1 MVFSSV
7 IFLFYFF
14 PLTICVYHLLNEKYK
29 NYFLLMASLFFYAWG
44 EPAFVF
50 VMAGVIIANY
60 CAGILI
66 WRTKKNIVKKI
77 IVFISVVIN
86 IGILVY
92 YKYFS
97 FLLGS
102 VNEIGKVFFARS
114 KIPVPEI
121 ILPIG
126 LSFFIFQGLSYVIDV
141 YRKDTEAQKNPFKIA
156 LYISLFP
163 QLIAGPIV
171 RYTDIS
177 KEIENRNVKIEDAYY
192 GFARFIVGLAKKVAI
207 ADVLA
212 GKADQI
218 FSLGGGYQITP
229 LIAWIGAIFYTLQ
242 IYFDFSAYSDMAIG
256 LGRLFGFHF
265 RENFDLPYIS
275 TSITE
280 FWRRWHISLSLWFR
294 DYLYI
299 PMGGNRKG
307 NVYLH
312 LIIVFCCTGIW
323 HGANWTFVVW
333 GIWHGIFILAER
345 LLKKKNLC
353 IRIPKAVRWIYTMLV
368 VIFGWVIFRS
378 DTIKEG
384 IMYIVTMF
392 GRQPY
397 AFQWYNVWYF
407 LDAQIVFTLVLA
419 ILLSLGVQNK
429 LSVVMSSDR
438 TLLLGVKSIVLCVL
452 LICSLSM
459 VVNGNYSPFI
469 YFRF

>member
-1 MVFSSV
+1 MVYSSV

-14 PLTICVYHLLNEKYK
+14 PFTISVYHLLEKKYR
-29 NYFLLMASLFFYAWG
+29 NYFLLIASLFFYAWG
-44 EPAFVF
+44 EPVFVF
-50 VMAGVIIANY
+50 VMAGIIAVNY
-60 CAGILI
+60 CAGLLIECTKRILL
-66 WRTKKNIVKKI
+66 KKI
-77 IVFISVVIN
+77 MVFISVVIN

-97 FLLGS
+97 FLLKS
-102 VNEIGKVFFARS
+102 INEIGEVFNVHS
-114 KIPVPEI
+114 KMPVPEI

-141 YRKDTEAQKNPFKIA
+141 YREDTAAQKNPFKVA

-177 KEIENRNVKIEDAYY
+177 KEIDNRNVKIEDTYY
-192 GFARFIVGLAKKVAI
+192 GFARFIIGLAKKVAI

-218 FSLGGGYQITP
+218 FNLGGHQITP

-299 PMGGNRKG
+299 PMGGNRRG

-312 LIIVFCCTGIW
+312 LIIVFLCTGIW
-323 HGANWTFVVW
+323 HGANWTFVAW
-333 GIWHGIFILAER
+333 GMWHGVYILIER
-345 LLKKKNLC
+345 LLKKKNSC
-353 IRIPKAVRWIYTMLV
+353 IHIPRVVQWIYTMLV
-368 VIFGWVIFRS
+368 VILGWVLFRS
-378 DTIKEG
+378 DTIKDG
-384 IMYIVTMF
+384 IMYMITMF
-392 GRQPY
+392 GKQPHT
-397 AFQWYNVWYF
+397 FQWYNVWYF
-407 LDAQIVFTLVLA
+407 LDAQIIFTLVLA

-429 LSVVMSSDR
+429 LSAVMYSNR
-438 TLLLGVKSIVLCVL
+438 PLLLGVKSIVLCGI
-452 LICSLSM
+452 LIYSLSM